1 MKTRKKSPQNVDQFW
16 QIRNV
21 SEEEGELILYG
32 PIASTKPWW
41 SDGTEGIYP
50 KQFAQDL
57 KALGNIKNLTVRL
70 NSSGGDVFA
79 ANAIYTQLKNHAANV
94 TVIIDGVA
102 ASAATIIM
110 MAGDTI
116 KAPSNAL
123 LMIHDPM
130 FVLYGYYNT
139 KDMEKMS
146 SVLDTVK
153 ESILNAYVNKTGRDR
168 EELSDMMSNET
179 WMTAEEARDEGFVD
193 ELMFDEDVEATA
205 TNDGRFLVVNSI
217 AHDLSLFQSRPI
229 TDTSRNAANFVPLN
243 DHQAVLHHREKL
255 ITAKSNNSPKTKEEP
270 SLEIKNL
277 DDLKKYYPDLCN
289 QLEAQAQS
297 AERDRM
303 KEIDDISATIDSA
316 LVAKAKYE
324 TPMTAQNLA
333 FEALKADASKGRA
346 FNENREEELQNAG
359 GQEVGTKPPEN
370 NDKEVENSLL
380 TAVAN
385 AANQNR
391 KEAGQYA

>member
-1 MKTRKKSPQNVDQFW
+1 M
-16 QIRNV
+16 
-21 SEEEGELILYG
+21 ILYG

-41 SDGTEGIYP
+41 SDGAEGIYP
-50 KQFAQDL
+50 KQFAEDL
-57 KALGNIKNLTVRL
+57 KALGTIKKLTVRL

-79 ANAIYTQLKNHAANV
+79 ANAIYTQLKSHAANV

-102 ASAATIIM
+102 ASAATIIA

-168 EELSDMMSNET
+168 AELSEMMSNET
-179 WMTAEEARDEGFVD
+179 WMTAEEAKEEGFVD
-193 ELMFDEDVEATA
+193 EIMFDEDVEATA

-217 AHDLSLFQSRPI
+217 AHDLSFFQSRPMP
-229 TDTSRNAANFVPLN
+229 TKRAPLSTSSHIPAVPKIENAKP
-243 DHQAVLHHREKL
+243 
-255 ITAKSNNSPKTKEEP
+255 KEELQ
-270 SLEIKNL
+270 LEIKNL
-277 DDLKKYYPDLCN
+277 DDLKKRFPDLCN
-289 QLEAQAQS
+289 QLEEEAQTK
-297 AERDRM
+297 ERERI
-303 KEIDDISATIDSA
+303 KAIDEISATIDSS

-333 FEALKADASKGRA
+333 FEALKADAAKGRQY
-346 FNENREEELQNAG
+346 NESREEELKNACVDD
-359 GQEVGTKPPEN
+359 VGTKPLEN
-370 NDKEVENSLL
+370 TPKEVENAILDVI
-380 TAVAN
+380 AA
-385 AANQNR
+385 AANQKRN
-391 KEAGQYA
+391 KEAGR

>member
-1 MKTRKKSPQNVDQFW
+1 MKTRAKLKQTVDQFW
-16 QIRNV
+16 QIRNI

-41 SDGTEGIYP
+41 SDGDEGIYP
-50 KQFAQDL
+50 KQFADDL

-79 ANAIYTQLKNHAANV
+79 ANAIYTQLKNHEANV

-102 ASAATIIM
+102 ASAATIIA

-116 KAPSNAL
+116 KAASNAL

-168 EELSDMMSNET
+168 EELSDMMTNET
-179 WMTAEEARDEGFVD
+179 WMTGEEALEEGFVD
-193 ELMFDEDVEATA
+193 ELLFDEDVEATA

-217 AHDLSLFQSRPI
+217 AHDLSFFQSRPMTGKRQPSNI
-229 TDTSRNAANFVPLN
+229 MPPVPAA
-243 DHQAVLHHREKL
+243 
-255 ITAKSNNSPKTKEEP
+255 TPKIENTPKPKEEP

-277 DDLKKYYPDLCN
+277 DDLKKNFPDLCN
-289 QLEAQAQS
+289 ELEKQAQS
-297 AERDRM
+297 AERDRI
-303 KEIDDISATIDSA
+303 KAIDDISATIDSA
-316 LVAKAKYE
+316 LVIKAKYE
-324 TPMTAQNLA
+324 TPMSAQNLA
-333 FEALKADASKGRA
+333 FEALKADASKGRVY
-346 FNENREEELQNAG
+346 NESREEELKNAG
-359 GQEVGTKPPEN
+359 GEGVGTKPPESGG
-370 NDKEVENSLL
+370 KEVENDLL
-380 TAVAN
+380 STIAA
-385 AANQNR
+385 AANHKR
-391 KEAGQYA
+391 KEAGQ